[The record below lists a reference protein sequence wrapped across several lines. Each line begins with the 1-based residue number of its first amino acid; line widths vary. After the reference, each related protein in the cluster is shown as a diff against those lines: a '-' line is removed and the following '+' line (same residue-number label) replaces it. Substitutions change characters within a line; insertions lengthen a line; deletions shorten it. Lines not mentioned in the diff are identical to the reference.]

1 MIFDTDKYGN
11 FQLKAIMYGF
21 NFHGA
26 IYVIPAVLKTEVSKR
41 ENSTENDVIWDYMQ
55 LDLEIVIQMKY

>member
-11 FQLKAIMYGF
+11 FQLKAIMYDF

-41 ENSTENDVIWDYMQ
+41 ENSTENDVIWDYM
-55 LDLEIVIQMKY
+55 